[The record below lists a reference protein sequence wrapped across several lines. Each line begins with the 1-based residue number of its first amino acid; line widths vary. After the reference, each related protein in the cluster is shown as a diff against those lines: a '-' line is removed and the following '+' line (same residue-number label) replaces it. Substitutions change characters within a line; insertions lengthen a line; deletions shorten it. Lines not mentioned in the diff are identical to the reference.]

1 MTMSRSGYRRTVGL
15 LLAAGLGVSASACG
29 GDPAPAGGGQG
40 AQAGGQVNITVACQ
54 PAKTAPENRKA
65 WDDDVAEFQKL
76 HPNVVVRSTDQ
87 QPCFDPKTFGPK
99 LAGGQMETVFVVP
112 VTNYNEVIEKGQA
125 LDVTPYLSEIKN
137 WNDLRQ
143 DVRDLVT
150 KDGKVYGVP
159 NVHYSVG
166 LVYNRKLFAQAG
178 LNPDA
183 PPKTWAEVR
192 EAAKKIAALGPGHVG
207 YGEYSGG
214 NTGGWHFTMQVY
226 GRGGEMVTPDG
237 KKAAFNSPEG
247 KAVLRNLYDMR
258 WVDDSMGAK
267 LYNGWEALMLAM
279 GGGKVG
285 MMLGAPDV
293 ITDVVQKFNG
303 DYADYGITGFPE
315 AKASLS
321 GGEAYFIN
329 PKATPEQAK
338 AGMQWIDFQFN
349 TVGKGRFDFER
360 GKAIGNPV
368 GIPDNDVYGDSPT
381 GKAIQEARQANAVLP
396 VANFKP
402 YVDASA
408 TIPPKM
414 EPPYA
419 QELYAVLDVAMS
431 AVLSRKNADIDK
443 LLADAEAKANAVLAS
458 KG

>member
-1 MTMSRSGYRRTVGL
+1 MSRSGYRRTVGL

-303 DYADYGITGFPE
+303 DYADYGITAVPE
-315 AKASLS
+315 AKAALS

-431 AVLSRKNADIDK
+431 AVLSRKDADIDK

>member
-1 MTMSRSGYRRTVGL
+1 MSRSGYRRTVGIL
-15 LLAAGLGVSASACG
+15 LMAGLGVSAAAFA
-29 GDPAPAGGGQG
+29 GDPAGTGGGGQG
-40 AQAGGQVNITVACQ
+40 SQAGAQVNITVACQ
-54 PAKTAPENRKA
+54 PAKTAAENRKA
-65 WDDDVAEFQKL
+65 WDDDVAEFQKA

-112 VTNYNEVIEKGQA
+112 VTNYNEVIGKRQA
-125 LDVTPYLSEIKN
+125 LDITPYIGEIKN

-166 LVYNRKLFAQAG
+166 LVYNRKLFTEAG
-178 LNPDA
+178 LDPDN

-192 EAAKKIAALGPGHVG
+192 EAARKIAGLGPGHVG

-226 GRGGEMVTPDG
+226 GRGGEMVSADG

-258 WVDDSMGAK
+258 WTDDSMGAK

-293 ITDVVQKFNG
+293 VTDVVQKFNG
-303 DYADYGITGFPE
+303 NYADYGITGFPE

-329 PKATPEQAK
+329 PRATPEQAK
-338 AGMQWIDFQFN
+338 AGLQWIDFQFN
-349 TVGKGRFDFER
+349 TVGKGRFDFAR
-360 GKAIGNPV
+360 GKQIGNPV

-381 GKAIQEARQANAVLP
+381 GKAIQEARRANAALP
-396 VANFKP
+396 VSNYRP

-431 AVLSRKNADIDK
+431 AVLSRRDADVDK
-443 LLADAEAKANAVLAS
+443 LLADAETKANAVLAS